1 MAKSS
6 IAQAKPITRPEPES
20 EAKSKPERRPDSTA
34 KSPAKPATV
43 KRDHPPTPV
52 HGRAA
57 SKSDSRE
64 QIRKSLPPDHR
75 VSPPDKPPLSS
86 GAERRNPFEPKH
98 QVTSTKPGTVNLER
112 DKPSSVRPPRFD
124 MPALGSGARLPSIK
138 GNNPRLTGPPG
149 RWFAGPETRGGG
161 DPGGRLASAPHGN
174 ANFAGSGNPRGS
186 SGRSPGGGGVAGR
199 PGAGAGGG
207 GLGRGVA
214 NAGSGGASGGAQVLS
229 RVMPNYPGV
238 ARSRK
243 LQGWVMVEVTV
254 GRNGSVS
261 NPRVVGAS
269 PSGVFESAALEAILK
284 WRFKPA
290 MRQGV
295 PIEQR
300 VRQRVNFVLR

>member
-6 IAQAKPITRPEPES
+6 IAQAKPITRPEPKS
-20 EAKSKPERRPDSTA
+20 EAKSKPERRSDSIA

-52 HGRAA
+52 HGRAE
-57 SKSDSRE
+57 SKSDSRK
-64 QIRKSLPPDHR
+64 QIRKSLLTEHR
-75 VSPPDKPPLSS
+75 VSPPDKPLPSI
-86 GAERRNPFEPKH
+86 GAARSNPFEPRH
-98 QVTSTKPGTVNLER
+98 QVTSTKPGTVNLKR
-112 DKPSSVRPPRFD
+112 DKPSTVRPPRVD

-161 DPGGRLASAPHGN
+161 NPGGRLASAPHGS

-186 SGRSPGGGGVAGR
+186 SVRPPGGGG
-199 PGAGAGGG
+199 P
-207 GLGRGVA
+207 GRGVA

-243 LQGWVMVEVTV
+243 LEGWVMVEVTV
-254 GRNGSVS
+254 SRNGSVS